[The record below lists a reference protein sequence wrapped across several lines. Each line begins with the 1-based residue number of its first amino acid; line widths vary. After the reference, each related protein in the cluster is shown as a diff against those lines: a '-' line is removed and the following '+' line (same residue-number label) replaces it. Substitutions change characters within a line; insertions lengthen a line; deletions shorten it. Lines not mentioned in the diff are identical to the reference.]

1 MLFRS
6 CRRFVTLLGV
16 WLLVMGSAAA
26 QIVYGVGDPIGAG
39 QSLPNGLF
47 TVNTASGAATNTGC
61 TLSFN
66 SRAIGLSPIDGLV
79 YYIEQQKTSPDLNS
93 INPLTCANATARAT
107 TLPVNIY
114 RATFCPDGRLY
125 ASGNTAQFFEINA
138 ATGAT
143 IRTLNFT
150 GITTGGNNDG
160 SGDFTCASNGDL
172 YILTLSTTNGN
183 NAIFALYRASS
194 AAVQTTANNGSVA
207 ATRIGA
213 LGGANATMSGL
224 SEIAAGRAGC
234 AAAPA
239 PCLLANS
246 TTNIYAINSLTGA
259 STLVGAHGVADFMFD
274 LGRSFPVDVAIAK
287 TSTPTAVLQAQT
299 ITYTLDVDNAGP
311 GVAASVTVTDPF
323 SAAAFGT
330 VSWTCTPLQAGTATL
345 VTTACSAASGTG
357 SINNTVSLSLG
368 GAVRYSITA
377 LLTTTFVGT
386 VTNVGQATVSSLIT
400 DTVPSNNTSATVTNN
415 VTPAA
420 LLTITKTNGVNTVT
434 AGGTTAYTV
443 TVANMGPADAPG
455 SVFLDPAASGLN
467 CTTVTFSAT
476 PAASITV
483 LPSPMTLTALQSTGI
498 TLTAFPARSSATF
511 VVTCGI
517 AATGQ

>member
-1 MLFRS
+1 MLLIS
-6 CRRFVTLLGV
+6 TAL
-16 WLLVMGSAAA
+16 A
-26 QIVYGVGDPIGAG
+26 QTVYGVGDANGAG
-39 QSLPNGLF
+39 ASLPNGLF
-47 TVNTASGAATNTGC
+47 TVNTASGAATSTGC

-66 SRAIGLSPIDGLV
+66 SRAIAVSPVDGLV
-79 YYIEQQKTSPDLNS
+79 YYFQETIAAPSFNA
-93 INPLTCANATARAT
+93 INPVTCALGTARAT
-107 TLPVNIY
+107 TLPANIH

-125 ASGNTAQFFEINA
+125 ANSNTAQFFEVNA

-143 IRTLNFT
+143 LRTLNFT
-150 GITTGGNNDG
+150 GLTTGGNANG
-160 SGDFTCASNGDL
+160 SGDFTCASNGDM
-172 YILTLSTTNGN
+172 YILSLSTTGGN
-183 NAIFALYRASS
+183 NAVFSLFSATGSALQS
-194 AAVQTTANNGSVA
+194 TANNGSIAV
-207 ATRIGA
+207 TTVGA

-224 SEIAAGRAGC
+224 VEISAGRAGC

-246 TTNIYAINSLTGA
+246 TTSVFAINSLTGA
-259 STLVGAHGVADFMFD
+259 STLAGAHGVADFMFD
-274 LGRSFPVDVAIAK
+274 LGRSFAVDVAIIKAG
-287 TSTPTAVLQAQT
+287 TPTVVLQAQT
-299 ITYTLDVDNAGP
+299 ITYTLDVTNAGP

-330 VSWTCTPLQAGTATL
+330 VSWTCTPIQAGTATL
-345 VTTACSAASGTG
+345 VSTACSAASGTG

-368 GAVRYSITA
+368 GAMRFSITA

-400 DTVPSNNTSATVTNN
+400 DTVPGNNTSATITNN

-443 TVANMGPADAPG
+443 TVANMGPGNAPG

-476 PAASITV
+476 PTASITV
-483 LPSPMTLTALQSTGI
+483 LPSPLTLTALQSTGI
-498 TLTAFPARSSATF
+498 TLTAFPARSTATF